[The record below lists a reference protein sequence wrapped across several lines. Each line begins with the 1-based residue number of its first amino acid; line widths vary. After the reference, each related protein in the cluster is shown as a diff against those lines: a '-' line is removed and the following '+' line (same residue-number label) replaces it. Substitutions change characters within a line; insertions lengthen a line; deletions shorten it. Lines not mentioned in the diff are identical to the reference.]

1 MKSAEKSSIT
11 LDTSYLACIFLY
23 ALFLCPRAKLFFQ
36 YGYNIKILSY
46 HDSFVLDKIGI
57 IKSMCP
63 YFSMNTIRVYKSNF
77 ANSYQQRYFKCT
89 RLIYLFTTQTFGW
102 QKVSISPNRKFCN
115 IYLCPVLLSSCII

>member
-23 ALFLCPRAKLFFQ
+23 ALFLYPRAKLFFQ
-36 YGYNIKILSY
+36 YGYNINILS
-46 HDSFVLDKIGI
+46 HDSFVFDKIGI
-57 IKSMCP
+57 IKSVCP
-63 YFSMNTIRVYKSNF
+63 YFSMNTIRLYKSNF

>member
-57 IKSMCP
+57 IKSVCP

-89 RLIYLFTTQTFGW
+89 TLFIYSPLRLLDG
-102 QKVSISPNRKFCN
+102 RKFPSLQ
-115 IYLCPVLLSSCII
+115 IESFATSIFVLFC